1 MNTVVLDHVQWELV
15 DSGSQAL
22 LVDWLVAEGDLVE
35 AGQPLASVDLGHTTL
50 EVPAAHTGTLEDILV
65 AAGET
70 FSRGQPLARLIAT

>member
-1 MNTVVLDHVQWELV
+1 MDPVQWELV
-15 DSGSQAL
+15 DASSQAL
-22 LVDWLVAEGDLVE
+22 LVDWLVAEGDRVD
-35 AGQPLASVDLGHTTL
+35 AGQPLASVDLGHMTV